1 MGYEQIA
8 TLKSKCCINDHLMKH
23 LTAKFLI
30 LNGVEAELISLNIKE
45 L

>member
-1 MGYEQIA
+1 MGYEKIA
-8 TLKSKCCINDHLMKH
+8 TLLSQWYINDHLMQH